1 MTDVSNYSLPVDASL
16 GNPWLSLQSLLSDLK
31 VLSLSSLLFP
41 MIRDPE
47 LWKQQQYRAIELRGA
62 QEPNSL
68 KSSAPKSSSLSLAE
82 ARCKPSLPCSSSLT
96 LFFKASYHPYLIN
109 PQGNLFPRKGKGYKG
124 DACLWA
130 LSISKARHR
139 KPEAVES
146 TLKQP
151 HNLTASHSQVL
162 FLFKPGGRGDTEI
175 SGATSMEGLETLM
188 YLELNNPDPE
198 K

>member
-47 LWKQQQYRAIELRGA
+47 LWKQQQYRAIELSGA

-82 ARCKPSLPCSSSLT
+82 ARCKPSLPCSSSST
-96 LFFKASYHPYLIN
+96 LFFFKPLIILIWLIHKATCSLGRGRDIREMHAFE
-109 PQGNLFPRKGKGYKG
+109 LFLSPRPDTGSQK
-124 DACLWA
+124 LWGQPLKNHITLQQA
-130 LSISKARHR
+130 IPKSCFSLSQVGG
-139 KPEAVES
+139 E
-146 TLKQP
+146 TLK
-151 HNLTASHSQVL
+151 SQ
-162 FLFKPGGRGDTEI
+162 
-175 SGATSMEGLETLM
+175 
-188 YLELNNPDPE
+188 ELPQW
-198 K
+198 KV